1 VDEVAFWVGF
11 NLVPG
16 IGPKRTRLLL
26 DHFGDLAQAWEASA
40 SDLAAAGLDKRSI
53 EALRETRAAVS
64 LDGEMARIRE
74 TGVTLLTWNGSDYPK
89 LLREIPS
96 APPLLY
102 VRGEVLPR
110 DELAVA
116 VVGTRKA
123 SVYGREVTQM
133 LVREL
138 AACGVGIV
146 SGLARGIDSEAHRA
160 ALDAGGRNLAVL
172 GSGVDVIYPSENR
185 RLAQRIVENGALISE
200 YPLGTKPDA
209 RNFPPR
215 NRIISG
221 LALGTLVVEAGRS
234 SGALLTVQHALEQ
247 GRDVFAVPGNIL
259 AAGSRGVNTLIR
271 EGAKPVVDAA
281 DILQEL
287 NLNMVTEFVEARE
300 ILPDSDTEAM
310 LLAHL
315 ARETLHVDELSRR
328 TGLSISDVNST
339 LILMELKGQVR
350 HLGGMNYAA
359 VREARTNYRVE
370 S

>member
-1 VDEVAFWVGF
+1 MDYYTEIA
-11 NLVPG
+11 
-16 IGPKRTRLLL
+16 RA
-26 DHFGDLAQAWEASA
+26 LADSDMQPAVEIAPQSTSA
-40 SDLAAAGLDKRSI
+40 YGELAAAGLDKRTI
-53 EALRETRAAVS
+53 QALSETRARVS
-64 LDGEMARIRE
+64 LDSEMARIRDA
-74 TGVTLLTWNGSDYPK
+74 GVTLLTWNDSNYPK
-89 LLREIPS
+89 LLRKIPG

-102 VRGEVLPR
+102 VRGEILPR

-123 SVYGREVTQM
+123 SMYGREVTQM

-160 ALDAGGRNLAVL
+160 ALDAGGRTLAVL
-172 GSGVDVIYPSENR
+172 GSGVDIIYPAENK
-185 RLAQRIVENGALISE
+185 RLAQRILENGALISE

-221 LALGTLVVEAGRS
+221 LALGTLVIEAGKR

-259 AAGSRGVNTLIR
+259 AAGSRGVNALIR
-271 EGAKPVVDAA
+271 EGAKPVMDAA

-300 ILPDSDTEAM
+300 ILPDSDTEAV

-315 ARETLHVDELSRR
+315 ATEPLHVDELARK
-328 TGLSISDVNST
+328 TGMSISDVNST

-350 HLGGMNYAA
+350 HLGGMHYAA

>member
-1 VDEVAFWVGF
+1 MDEVAFWVGF

-26 DHFGDLAQAWEASA
+26 DCFGDLARAWSANASE
-40 SDLAAAGLDKRSI
+40 LAAAGLDKRSI
-53 EALRETRAAVS
+53 KSLAETRAKVS
-64 LDGEMARIRE
+64 LEDEMTRIRNA
-74 TGVTLLTWNGSDYPK
+74 GISVLTWSDAEYPR
-89 LLREIPS
+89 LLREIPGT
-96 APPLLY
+96 PPLLY
-102 VRGEVLPR
+102 VRGEILPR

-123 SVYGREVTQM
+123 STYGREVAQM
-133 LVREL
+133 LVRDL
-138 AACGVGIV
+138 AACGVTVV
-146 SGLARGIDSEAHRA
+146 SGLARGIDSAAHRA
-160 ALDAGGRNLAVL
+160 ALDAGGRTLAVL

-185 RLAQRIVENGALISE
+185 SLARRIAEHGALISE

-221 LALGTLVVEAGRS
+221 LALGTLVIEAGKR
-234 SGALLTVQHALEQ
+234 SGALLTVRHALEQ

-259 AAGSRGVNTLIR
+259 AAGSRGVNALIR
-271 EGAKPVVDAA
+271 EGAKPVVDAG

-310 LLAHL
+310 LLRHL
-315 ARETLHVDELSRR
+315 TAEPLHVDELARR
-328 TGLSISDVNST
+328 TGMAISDVNST

-359 VREARTNYRVE
+359 VREPRTNYRVE